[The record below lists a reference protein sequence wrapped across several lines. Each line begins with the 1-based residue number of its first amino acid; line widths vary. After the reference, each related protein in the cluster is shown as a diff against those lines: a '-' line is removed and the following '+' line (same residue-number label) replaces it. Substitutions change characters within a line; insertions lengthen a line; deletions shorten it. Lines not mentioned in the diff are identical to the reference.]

1 MNLAKVKVTLIH
13 SVAHREPTQRKTVQA
28 LGLGKIG
35 SSNILPDNAATRGQI
50 FKVAHLVSIEEVK

>member
-1 MNLAKVKVTLIH
+1 MAKVKVTLIH
-13 SVAHREPTQRKTVQA
+13 SVTHRKPTQRRTVKA

-35 SSNILPDNAATRGQI
+35 SSNVLPDNAATRGAI

>member
-1 MNLAKVKVTLIH
+1 MAKVKVTLIH
-13 SVAHREPTQRKTVQA
+13 SVAHRESTQRKTVQA

>member
-1 MNLAKVKVTLIH
+1 MAKVKVTLIH
-13 SVAHREPTQRKTVQA
+13 SAAHREPTQRKTVKA

>member
-1 MNLAKVKVTLIH
+1 MAKVKVTLIH
-13 SVAHREPTQRKTVQA
+13 SVAHREPTQRKTVKA

-50 FKVAHLVSIEEVK
+50 FKVAHLVSIEEVT

>member
-1 MNLAKVKVTLIH
+1 MAKVKVTLIH
-13 SVAHREPTQRKTVQA
+13 SVAHREQTQRKTVKA

>member
-1 MNLAKVKVTLIH
+1 MAKVKVTLIH
-13 SVAHREPTQRKTVQA
+13 SVAHREPTQRKTVKA
-28 LGLGKIG
+28 LGLGMIG

>member
-1 MNLAKVKVTLIH
+1 MAKVKVTLIH
-13 SVAHREPTQRKTVQA
+13 SVAHREPTQRKTVKA

-35 SSNILPDNAATRGQI
+35 SSNILPDNDATRGQI

>member
-1 MNLAKVKVTLIH
+1 MAKVKVTLIH
-13 SVAHREPTQRKTVQA
+13 SVAHREPTQRKTVKV

>member
-1 MNLAKVKVTLIH
+1 MARVKVTLIH
-13 SVAHREPTQRKTVQA
+13 SVAHRKPTQRRTVKA

-35 SSNILPDNAATRGQI
+35 SSNVLPDNAATRGAI

>member
-1 MNLAKVKVTLIH
+1 MAKVKVTLIH
-13 SVAHREPTQRKTVQA
+13 SVAHREPTQRKAVKA

>member
-1 MNLAKVKVTLIH
+1 MAKVKVTLIH
-13 SVAHREPTQRKTVQA
+13 SVAHREPTQRKTVKA
-28 LGLGKIG
+28 LGLGNIG

>member
-1 MNLAKVKVTLIH
+1 MAKVKVTLIH
-13 SVAHREPTQRKTVQA
+13 SVAHREPTQRKTVKA

-35 SSNILPDNAATRGQI
+35 SSNILPDNATTRGQI